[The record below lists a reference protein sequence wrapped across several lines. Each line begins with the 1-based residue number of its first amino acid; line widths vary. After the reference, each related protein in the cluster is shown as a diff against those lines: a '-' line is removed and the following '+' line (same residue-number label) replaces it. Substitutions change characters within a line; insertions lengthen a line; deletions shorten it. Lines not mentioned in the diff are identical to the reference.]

1 VDIGY
6 LARYL
11 VWCVGQVI
19 TAPFKLPW
27 RLTARGFEHFPWR
40 GPMIL
45 ACNHQ
50 SYWDPP
56 AAGAVSPRPL
66 HFMARRSLFKNP
78 IFGALITVM
87 SAFPVER
94 DKADPKAV
102 RAALDI
108 LRKGRALLIFPE
120 GTRSRNGQLGAAREG
135 VGMLALRSGAPVI
148 PCYLQNTNRIT
159 PKGARFLHF
168 PKITVHIG
176 AAVALGDLAGGEL
189 GREVYQQAAD
199 RIMAAIA
206 KLRDEAVN
214 ASRKD

>member
-1 VDIGY
+1 VDWGY
-6 LARYL
+6 LGRFL
-11 VWCVGQVI
+11 FWCVGQVI
-19 TAPFKLPW
+19 SVPFKLPW
-27 RLTARGFEHFPWR
+27 RLTVRGFEHFPWR

-56 AAGAVSPRPL
+56 AAGAMSPRPL
-66 HFMARRSLFKNP
+66 HFMARRSLFSNP
-78 IFGALITVM
+78 VFGILITLL

-102 RAALDI
+102 LAALDI

-120 GTRSRNGQLGAAREG
+120 GTRSRSGQLGRAREG

-148 PCYLQNTNRIT
+148 PCYLHNTDRIT
-159 PKGARFLHF
+159 PKGSHLLHF
-168 PKITVHIG
+168 PKVTVHLG
-176 AAVALGDLAGGEL
+176 PAVDLSDFASQEL

-206 KLRDEAVN
+206 GLRDQALGK
-214 ASRKD
+214 SD